1 MRGTRWIAPV
11 KWQTLAKIAAV
22 VALIWAANQMTHQ
35 LAEALDFQIRPSNE
49 DAVHRA
55 ITTAALLY
63 TVLLALPFVPGA
75 EIGIA
80 LMVTLGP
87 PIAFL
92 VYVCTVAGLTASFLI
107 GRLMPVVGLIRLARV
122 MDLRRIAILLEKMA
136 PLDQGGRLALLAGN
150 APNRIIPFLLRYRY
164 MGLGIL
170 FNTPGNFIIG
180 GGGGISLLA
189 GVSGLFSVP
198 GFLLT
203 VMISVSPVPIA
214 VLFLGS
220 EFLRAIA

>member
-1 MRGTRWIAPV
+1 M
-11 KWQTLAKIAAV
+11 KWRT
-22 VALIWAANQMTHQ
+22 VARVAILVGLIWAANQLTHQ
-35 LAEALDFQIRPSNE
+35 LAEGLDFQIRPSNE

-55 ITTAALLY
+55 ITGAALLY
-63 TVLLALPFVPGA
+63 TFLLAFPFVPGV

-80 LMVTLGP
+80 LMATLGP

-92 VYVCTVAGLTASFLI
+92 VYVCTVAGLTASYLV
-107 GRLMPVVGLIRLARV
+107 GRLIPVSGLIRAARAAG
-122 MDLRRIAILLEKMA
+122 LRKIASLLERMA
-136 PLDQGGRLALLAGN
+136 PLNQGERLALLTRN
-150 APNRIIPFLLRYRY
+150 APNRIVPVFLRYRY
-164 MGLGIL
+164 VGLGVL

-189 GVSGLFSVP
+189 GVSGLFSIS

-220 EFLRAIA
+220 GVLR

>member
-1 MRGTRWIAPV
+1 MQ
-11 KWQTLAKIAAV
+11 WQTLAKIAAL

-49 DAVHRA
+49 DAIHRA

-63 TVLLALPFVPGA
+63 AVLLALPFVPGA

-80 LMVTLGP
+80 LMATLGP

-92 VYVCTVAGLTASFLI
+92 VYVCTVAGLTTGFLV
-107 GRLMPVVGLIRLARV
+107 GRLIPIAGLIRLARA
-122 MDLRRIAILLEKMA
+122 MDLRKIAVLLEKMA
-136 PLDQGGRLALLAGN
+136 PLDQSGRLALLAGN
-150 APNRIIPFLLRYRY
+150 APNRFVPILLRYRHV
-164 MGLGIL
+164 GLGIL

-189 GVSGLFSVP
+189 GVSGLFSVL

-214 VLFLGS
+214 VLFIGS
-220 EFLRAIA
+220 EFLR